1 MCTYLTEKV
10 SITGSG
16 KGPSGWF
23 TVTDASVYFD
33 HPVHAPAEHTLNID
47 FLDPGAGPSARVAV
61 ELTADSARALVKA
74 IQATL
79 DAAPPGLAPNHLAH
93 LVPPTAA
100 RGNVSAHANMRM
112 KADGS
117 PGWRRQECG
126 SWWSAMRW
134 LRRSP
139 G

>member
-16 KGPSGWF
+16 KGPPGWF
-23 TVTDASVYFD
+23 SVTDASVYFD

-79 DAAPPGLAPNHLAH
+79 DAVPPGLA
-93 LVPPTAA
+93 T
-100 RGNVSAHANMRM
+100 
-112 KADGS
+112 
-117 PGWRRQECG
+117 
-126 SWWSAMRW
+126 
-134 LRRSP
+134 
-139 G
+139 